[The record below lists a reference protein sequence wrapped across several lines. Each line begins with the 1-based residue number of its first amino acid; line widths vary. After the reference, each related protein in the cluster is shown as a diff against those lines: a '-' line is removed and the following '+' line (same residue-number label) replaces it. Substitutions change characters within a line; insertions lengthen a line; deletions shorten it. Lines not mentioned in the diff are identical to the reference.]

1 MTKKLL
7 AITIWLLFSATNIAN
22 SNESLPSLEDVAT
35 ADLSYTI
42 ASFEHDKKMLES
54 QIKYR
59 NLKIQYYEELVDINE
74 TAYRTQ
80 QVTTNIMTGFVM
92 VIVFFGLV
100 LSYCQFKSDVS
111 GNGKDNG
118 KDNEKAAFKLS
129 KEGIEFR
136 SSVIGLVILF
146 MSFFFFYLY
155 VKEIY
160 KIEQHNVQTAPASI
174 SSAAVIGKDSTKN

>member
-7 AITIWLLFSATNIAN
+7 VITIWLLFSVMNIAN
-22 SNESLPSLEDVAT
+22 SNETLPSLEDVAS

-59 NLKIQYYEELVDINE
+59 GLQIQHYQELVDINE

-100 LSYCQFKSDVS
+100 LSYWQFKNDVS
-111 GNGKDNG
+111 GNGKNNG
-118 KDNEKAAFKLS
+118 DEKAAFKVS
-129 KEGIEFR
+129 KEGVEFR

-160 KIEQHNVQTAPASI
+160 KIEQHNVQTAPANII
-174 SSAAVIGKDSTKN
+174 STAISGEENSAR